1 MIIKE
6 IKIEQFR
13 KFRDQT
19 FKVGNYLT
27 AIAGRNKTLK
37 STLLGILTQ
46 PFSITNADSPL
57 YGCKT
62 LDGYNFR
69 SQFKEKFKFD
79 KTEMVGSHA
88 WEITLTEEASALAKY
103 NPFKLISI
111 PRSQKDQTIRFWHPT
126 DRSKGSGYIQAPV
139 YFLSLSR
146 LFPVGETALSA
157 KTIRPANL
165 SPEEQTQFN
174 QEYAKILTDQE
185 TILNTT
191 YGKDKKITS
200 VGVNTQDGSHLT
212 NSAGQSNIARIILA
226 VFSFQRLKNTNPTG
240 YKGGILA
247 IDEIDATL
255 HPSAQKHLIKFLHKY
270 AKELDLQI
278 IFTTHSQHILEELRE
293 MVLKDQNP
301 DNNKV
306 LYLRI
311 DRKPT
316 DSIIKI
322 LETKKIK
329 DFNMAISDLKLLP
342 YEAAKINVFCEDPV
356 TRNLLS
362 RTIGSEYYKRIKPI
376 ATGIGC
382 GEYMKLHKSPLK
394 EFKNALIILDGDVKK
409 ENQKIK
415 KWINRSKNVLS
426 LPDDT
431 CPEISFYDMLQD
443 PQNFIEFNKSRKSE
457 DSADVLFQSFMPTS
471 KPTRH
476 QDVKDFCKNWFKSL
490 STKDKNAIYSTWKK
504 LHAEECNIF
513 KNKFKEQFNAIA
525 EKMMI
530 EPIE

>member
-6 IKIEQFR
+6 IKIEKFR
-13 KFRDQT
+13 KFQNQT
-19 FKVGNYLT
+19 FHLGNYLT

-79 KTEMVGSHA
+79 KTETVGAHA
-88 WEITLTEEASALAKY
+88 WEITLTEEAASLAKY
-103 NPFKLISI
+103 NPFKISSI
-111 PRSQKDQTIRFWHPT
+111 SRSKKDQTIRFWNSA

-226 VFSFQRLKNTNPTG
+226 VFSFQRLKDNNPTG

-270 AKELDLQI
+270 AKKLDLQI
-278 IFTTHSQHILEELRE
+278 IFTTHSQHILDELRD
-293 MVLKDQNP
+293 MVLRDQNS

-306 LYLRI
+306 LYLRLE
-311 DRKPT
+311 RKAL
-316 DSIIKI
+316 DSHVKI
-322 LETKKIK
+322 LETKEIK
-329 DFNMAISDLKLLP
+329 DFNMAVSDLKLLP
-342 YEAAKINVFCEDPV
+342 YKAARINVFCEDPV

-362 RTIGSEYYKRIKPI
+362 KTIGSNYYKRINPI

-382 GEYMKLHKSPLK
+382 SEYMKLHKSPLK

-409 ENQKIK
+409 ENDEIK

-431 CPEISFYDMLQD
+431 CPEISFYNMLQN
-443 PQNFIEFNKSRKSE
+443 PENFIKFNISRKSE
-457 DSADVLFQSFMPTS
+457 DSSDVLFQFFMPTS
-471 KPTRH
+471 KPTEH
-476 QDVKDFCKNWFKSL
+476 KKEKEFCKNWFSSL
-490 STKDKNAIYSTWKK
+490 CTKDKNAIYSTWKK
-504 LHAEECNIF
+504 VHAEECNQF
-513 KNKFKEQFNAIA
+513 KNKFREQFNAIA

-530 EPIE
+530 EPLE

>member
-6 IKIEQFR
+6 INIEKFR
-13 KFRDQT
+13 KFQNQT
-19 FKVGNYLT
+19 FQIGNYLT

-37 STLLGILTQ
+37 STLLGIITQ
-46 PFSITNADSPL
+46 PFSITNTESPL
-57 YGCKT
+57 YGNKT
-62 LDGYNFR
+62 LEGYNFR

-79 KTEMVGSHA
+79 NNETVGSHT
-88 WEITLTEEASALAKY
+88 WEITLTEDASSLAKY
-103 NPFKLISI
+103 NPFKLTSI

-146 LFPVGETALSA
+146 LFPVGETALSS
-157 KTIRPANL
+157 KTIKPANL
-165 SPEEQTQFN
+165 SDEEQEQFN
-174 QEYAKILTDQE
+174 QEYAEILTDQE
-185 TILNTT
+185 IILNTT

-200 VGVNTQDGSHLT
+200 VGVNTQEGSHLT

-226 VFSFQRLKNTNPTG
+226 VFSFQRLKNNNPTG

-270 AKELDLQI
+270 AKKLDLQI
-278 IFTTHSQHILEELRE
+278 IFTTHSQHILEELRA
-293 MVLKDQNP
+293 MVLQDQNA

-311 DRKPT
+311 DRQPSG
-316 DSIIKI
+316 SIVKI
-322 LETKKIK
+322 LETKGIK

-342 YEAAKINVFCEDPV
+342 YEATKLNAFCEDPV

-362 RTIGSEYYKRIKPI
+362 RTIGSEYYKRINTI

-382 GEYMKLHKSPLK
+382 GEYMKLYKSPLK
-394 EFKNALIILDGDVKK
+394 EFKNSLIILDGDVKK
-409 ENQKIK
+409 ENKEIK
-415 KWINRSKNVLS
+415 KWIKRSKNVLS

-431 CPEISFYDMLQD
+431 CPEISFYNMLQD

-457 DSADVLFQSFMPTS
+457 DSSDVIFQSFMPAS
-471 KPTRH
+471 KPTQH
-476 QDVKDFCKNWFKSL
+476 QAAKDFCKRWFKSL

-504 LHAEECNIF
+504 IHAEECNMF
-513 KNKFKEQFNAIA
+513 KNKFKEQFNTIA

-530 EPIE
+530 EPLE